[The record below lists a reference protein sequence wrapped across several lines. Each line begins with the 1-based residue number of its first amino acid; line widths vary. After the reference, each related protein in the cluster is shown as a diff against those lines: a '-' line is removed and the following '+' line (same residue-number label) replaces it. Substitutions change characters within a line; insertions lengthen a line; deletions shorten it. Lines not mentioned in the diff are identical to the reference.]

1 MWWKG
6 REAWAERSVR
16 REVLPLERVERVKLR
31 FLRAWRPREESGQP
45 SRRCQIRLISRTSSS
60 LQRLVRPCF
69 TRSLRREEWWCSSTD
84 LKAGGGLFSGV
95 GSERAA
101 AWERVNS

>member
-6 REAWAERSVR
+6 REAWAARSVR
-16 REVLPLERVERVKLR
+16 SEVLPLERVERVKPIFR
-31 FLRAWRPREESGQP
+31 RAVRPREESGQP
-45 SRRCQIRLISRTSSS
+45 SRRCQMRLISKTSSS
-60 LQRLVRPCF
+60 VQRLVRPCF

-84 LKAGGGLFSGV
+84 LKAEGGLSAV
-95 GSERAA
+95 GLESAA